1 MKPRLETMPERI
13 ERIMYEY
20 GEAGAKKPAHY
31 DNKNIITYENKGVPP
46 KKFDA
51 MDKST
56 YPSDKDQY
64 QRLIQK
70 DPQMKNT
77 MTSNEIVLAEFTPK
91 DIKAMDPKDRKLVRS
106 AKAKKFRLLNEKK
119 ISEGPPKNKKIFES
133 ILDNLKKDKSMF
145 RAPFANGGS
154 TGMIDDPLYK
164 VYIQEIEL
172 GNLDK
177 DIPFDKWRDQYEE
190 IQLEGPLSKKKERT
204 VIDDI
209 ILETALAKIENSMQ
223 GLSVLIARRKLE
235 SGGKVVDFLSYAK
248 SKKPKI
254 KQLNLADYFKAGMAI
269 SQLTDQERD
278 LVNDLLRRTLGKDPK

>member
-56 YPSDKDQY
+56 YPSDRDQY

-91 DIKAMDPKDRKLVRS
+91 DIKAMDPKDRKLKTKKSSDFFLRHFEINSPNRARS
-106 AKAKKFRLLNEKK
+106 EICEQNITNTEPNLLC
-119 ISEGPPKNKKIFES
+119 S
-133 ILDNLKKDKSMF
+133 DNL
-145 RAPFANGGS
+145 
-154 TGMIDDPLYK
+154 
-164 VYIQEIEL
+164 
-172 GNLDK
+172 
-177 DIPFDKWRDQYEE
+177 
-190 IQLEGPLSKKKERT
+190 
-204 VIDDI
+204 
-209 ILETALAKIENSMQ
+209 
-223 GLSVLIARRKLE
+223 
-235 SGGKVVDFLSYAK
+235 
-248 SKKPKI
+248 
-254 KQLNLADYFKAGMAI
+254 
-269 SQLTDQERD
+269 
-278 LVNDLLRRTLGKDPK
+278 

>member
-106 AKAKKFRLLNEKK
+106 AKAKKFRLLNE
-119 ISEGPPKNKKIFES
+119 N
-133 ILDNLKKDKSMF
+133 
-145 RAPFANGGS
+145 
-154 TGMIDDPLYK
+154 
-164 VYIQEIEL
+164 
-172 GNLDK
+172 
-177 DIPFDKWRDQYEE
+177 
-190 IQLEGPLSKKKERT
+190 
-204 VIDDI
+204 
-209 ILETALAKIENSMQ
+209 
-223 GLSVLIARRKLE
+223 
-235 SGGKVVDFLSYAK
+235 
-248 SKKPKI
+248 
-254 KQLNLADYFKAGMAI
+254 
-269 SQLTDQERD
+269 
-278 LVNDLLRRTLGKDPK
+278 